1 MAVIIADMNMPG
13 GCWRC
18 NFMRAKDPETD
29 YCVLTGNEFDDRL
42 DLLTTKQK
50 DCPLKS
56 TDEMIAEIELQ
67 VFTDAYDGQFVG
79 IEDVKQVI
87 NKYCKGD
94 TNGT

>member
-1 MAVIIADMNMPG
+1 MAIIIPDMAMPKSCEDCPFSSCKG
-13 GCWRC
+13 RLNG
-18 NFMRAKDPETD
+18 F
-29 YCVLTGNEFDDRL
+29 YCDVTTFDVDIESKER
-42 DLLTTKQK
+42 DT